1 MFVLIIQGSTSIGDL
16 SLRTEPLPLSVAIGA
31 AARMADSPTPAQIA
45 PATQVNLDS
54 YPAMVETESTVVWLY
69 KNRPMP
75 CPVWVYDANYFPA
88 N

>member
-16 SLRTEPLPLSVAIGA
+16 RLRTEPLPLSVAIGA
-31 AARMADSPTPAQIA
+31 AARMADSPTPAEIL
-45 PATQVNLDS
+45 PATREAMDR
-54 YPAMVETESTVVWLY
+54 YPAMVETQSTVVWLY

-75 CPVWVYDANYFPA
+75 CPVWIYDANYFPA